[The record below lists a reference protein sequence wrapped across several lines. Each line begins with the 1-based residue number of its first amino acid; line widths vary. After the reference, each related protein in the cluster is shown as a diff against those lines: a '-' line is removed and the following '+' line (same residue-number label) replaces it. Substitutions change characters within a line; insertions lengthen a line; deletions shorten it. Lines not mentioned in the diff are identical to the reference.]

1 MVLDRLESKECMI
14 VALQC
19 RCPGCYGRLNAIS
32 TRVGVVVLFGCV
44 FSPQTKQVRRSSLQC
59 DLWQVLTY
67 SYLHGK
73 DILSNG
79 FAVTRHYDF
88 PAHSVQS
95 RHSWLL
101 HDDILLRR
109 SAKRRRPVRLR
120 PSYTAGCLFLIH
132 ICHCCCFV
140 VCCFCC

>member
-32 TRVGVVVLFGCV
+32 TRAGVEDMSGREP
-44 FSPQTKQVRRSSLQC
+44 SPPTKQVRRSCLQC
-59 DLWQVLTY
+59 DPRQVLTY

-95 RHSWLL
+95 RLSWLL

-120 PSYTAGCLFLIH
+120 PSYTAGCL
-132 ICHCCCFV
+132 
-140 VCCFCC
+140 